1 MIRNATKKTTI
12 ADEYRRCSSPLSKSR
27 GLMFSPKPKTLLF
40 TWPKEKKIPLHM
52 LFVFFPIDVLFLD
65 KERKV
70 VELKEDFLPFRF
82 YFPAKKAQY
91 IIEAPRTTIAG
102 SKTSIG
108 DIITFI

>member
-1 MIRNATKKTTI
+1 
-12 ADEYRRCSSPLSKSR
+12 
-27 GLMFSPKPKTLLF
+27 
-40 TWPKEKKIPLHM
+40 M